1 VVDGRVGIR
10 AALALPERPG
20 VVIVLTDGFTP
31 WPEAPS
37 SSRLVA
43 ALIGADPPAP
53 PAWVEA
59 VHVPRI
65 TDA

>member
-1 VVDGRVGIR
+1 MRVGIE

-37 SSRLVA
+37 SAKLVA
-43 ALIGADPPAP
+43 ALIGADSPPP

-59 VHVPRI
+59 VRVPR
-65 TDA
+65 TAGA